1 VVSQY
6 RADHVGSLL
15 RPPELLEARVAHAD
29 GRLSADDLREVE
41 DRAVLSILQVQRE
54 AGVDV
59 FSDGEYRRAMWLTGL
74 PDAVDG
80 FVEGRQVGARRW
92 RGGEPRPAPTASGP
106 TASEPGSA
114 APQIAP
120 GPTPKMVIGGKLRAT
135 RPFTGIEASFL
146 AESAPGPYKVTM
158 PSPTWFMHGYVPG
171 VSDAVYPT
179 RAEALDDLVTIV
191 RDEIRRLVEAGVP
204 YIQVDSIVYV
214 FDYTDPERRREWEEM
229 GVDPDRAI
237 DEAIAADNALL
248 GGLPRDGVH
257 FGLHMCRGNLMS
269 RWHAEG
275 GYDLVA
281 ERAFGSLLFDSLLL
295 EYDSD
300 RAGGFEPL
308 RHVRDGTNVVLG
320 LVSSKMAALEAP
332 DDLRRRIAEAARYV
346 PSENLAISP
355 QCGFASVAAGNAI
368 SWDDQR
374 RKLELVAETARQVWG

>member
-1 VVSQY
+1 VAAQY
-6 RADHVGSLL
+6 RADHVGSFL
-15 RPPELLEARVAHAD
+15 RPPELLKARVDHAE
-29 GRLSADDLREVE
+29 GRLSAHALREAEDSAVE
-41 DRAVLSILQVQRE
+41 TILEVQRQ

-59 FSDGEYRRAMWLTGL
+59 LSDGEYRRAMWLTGL

-80 FVEGRQVGARRW
+80 FVEGRQVGAGRW
-92 RGGEPRPAPTASGP
+92 RGGEARPAAAP
-106 TASEPGSA
+106 SEPGST

-146 AESAPGPYKVTM
+146 AEHAPGPYKITM

-171 VSDAVYPT
+171 VSDAVYHT
-179 RAEALDDLVTIV
+179 RAEALDDLVAIV
-191 RDEIRRLVEAGVP
+191 RDEIGRLVDAGVP
-204 YIQVDSIVYV
+204 YVQVDSIVYV

-237 DEAIAADNALL
+237 SEAIAADNALL
-248 GGLPRDGVH
+248 DGLPRDGVH

-275 GYDLVA
+275 GYDLIA
-281 ERAFGSLLFDSLLL
+281 ERAFGSLQYDSLLL
-295 EYDSD
+295 EYDTK

-320 LVSSKMAALEAP
+320 LVSSKLARLEAA
-332 DDLRRRIAEAARYV
+332 DDLRRRIDEAARYV
-346 PSENLAISP
+346 PFENLALSP